1 MKWRTL
7 FLTIAVGMAVTVA
20 AAEPPDL
27 PFAVN
32 GKLPEVTFSGDNP
45 IIGKWC
51 GELIRT
57 GVDKKK
63 YSLKVCLLILSING
77 DQADVLYAWDT
88 HYAYPPMWGQTTTIV
103 SPSKRSG
110 MPTVL
115 VTARIASNY
124 YYLRAE
130 FQGDKA
136 SAEWDGTTAY
146 APFEG
151 VMKKVR

>member
-1 MKWRTL
+1 
-7 FLTIAVGMAVTVA
+7 MATALAATPA

-27 PFAVN
+27 PFAVD
-32 GKLPEVTFSGDNP
+32 GKLPDVTFSGDNSL
-45 IIGKWC
+45 IGKWC

-57 GVDKKK
+57 RVGNRK
-63 YSLKVCLLILSING
+63 YPRLKVCLLILSING

-103 SPSKRSG
+103 TPSKRSG

-151 VMKKVR
+151 IMEKVR